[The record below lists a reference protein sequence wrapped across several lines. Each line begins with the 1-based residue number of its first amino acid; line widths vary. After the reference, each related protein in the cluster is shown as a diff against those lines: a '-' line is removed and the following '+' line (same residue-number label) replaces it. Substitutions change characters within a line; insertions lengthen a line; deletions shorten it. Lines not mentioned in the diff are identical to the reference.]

1 MYSYKKL
8 EFLLNGVF
16 GLFYPVSSW
25 ISGYG
30 SRIFS
35 LQPSAYAVRSFK
47 KERPEFQQRENPNMQ
62 LLIIVERNKYYI
74 GNLGTIYRIRTSKSY
89 PDPDKSRPDPQH

>member
-1 MYSYKKL
+1 MYSYKKKL
-8 EFLLNGVF
+8 EFLLNGLF

-62 LLIIVERNKYYI
+62 LLMWRKKYYI
-74 GNLGTIYRIRTSKSY
+74 GSLGTIYRIRTSKSY
-89 PDPDKSRPDPQH
+89 PDPYKSRPDPQH

>member
-8 EFLLNGVF
+8 EFLLNGLF

-30 SRIFS
+30 SRIFC

-62 LLIIVERNKYYI
+62 LLMWREKN
-74 GNLGTIYRIRTSKSY
+74 TI
-89 PDPDKSRPDPQH
+89 